1 MLAQPVT
8 RARLVAAK
16 AAAVAAAVIAIALA
30 AWAGLIAGVAV
41 GGGGIGVRALGAYS
55 FQLAFFG
62 LAIGAVALALGAG
75 TGRKALAAEVAAGV
89 AIAGWL
95 INGFAPLVAAASWM
109 RYLSPYYYYYYAH
122 ADPLTNG
129 VDLDDLVVLGSLTA
143 ALTVVAM
150 VTIGRRDLR
159 A

>member
-30 AWAGLIAGVAV
+30 AWAGLIAGAAV

-55 FQLAFFG
+55 LQLAFFG

-75 TGRKALAAEVAAGV
+75 TGRKAFAAEVAAGV

-95 INGFAPLVAAASWM
+95 INGFAPLVAAASWL
-109 RYLSPYYYYYYAH
+109 RYLSPYYYYAH